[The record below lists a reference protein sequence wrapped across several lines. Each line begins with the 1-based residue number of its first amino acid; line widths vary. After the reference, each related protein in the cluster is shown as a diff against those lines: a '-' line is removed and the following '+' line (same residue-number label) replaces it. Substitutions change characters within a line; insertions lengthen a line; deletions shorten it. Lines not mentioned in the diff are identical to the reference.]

1 MRCCIASRR
10 ERRGVTCQSGMGT
23 GRRYTADGCAGG
35 TPGCGN
41 KCGSDFRHRR
51 TREARSSG
59 KSISSTAPL
68 CERTS
73 TRQGQK
79 SASPDEQLGRSRG
92 GLTTKIHARV
102 DGAGRLFTLLL
113 TPGRQHDSTVA
124 EQLMRQGAIHTCQRG
139 RPAVRP
145 KRVAADK
152 AYGSR
157 AFKAWL
163 RRHGIRPTIPRKSNQ
178 RRGRPHNTERYKS
191 ATTLSASSVGSSTS
205 EPLPH
210 ATTNAPPAF
219 WRPSCSLPFLSFCD
233 LQTHPSIGD

>member
-1 MRCCIASRR
+1 MLYRIK
-10 ERRGVTCQSGMGT
+10 T
-23 GRRYTADGCAGG
+23 G
-35 TPGCGN
+35 TPWRDLPERYGN
-41 KCGSDFRHRR
+41 WKTVYSRWLRWRDAGVWQQVWERLQAQADTRGEVEWEIHFIDSTVVRAHQHAAGAKKCVTRR
-51 TREARSSG
+51 T
-59 KSISSTAPL
+59 T
-68 CERTS
+68 RT
-73 TRQGQK
+73 G
-79 SASPDEQLGRSRG
+79 RG

-124 EQLMRQGAIHTCQRG
+124 ERAMRQGAIHTCQRG